1 MTELYIDR
9 REMAN
14 ILVNANL
21 DMDFANHMDSIDDY
35 EMELDLI
42 EKELQKLVDN
52 DCDGLISIL
61 TQYVHEKE
69 GQKDWI
75 KTTDWWKER
84 VESKMMAY
92 CQIVNMIDNIASHG
106 RAATTDELREI
117 KGLAKEYKI
126 DIGSFAD
133 ANDCGNCFT
142 WEEIIGAF
150 RCLWA
155 SGERV

>member
-1 MTELYIDR
+1 MAELYMDR

-21 DMDFANHMDSIDDY
+21 DMDFANHMDSVDDY

-61 TQYVHEKE
+61 TQYAYEKE

-106 RAATTDELREI
+106 RAAMECEI
-117 KGLAKEYKI
+117 SDIKSLAKEYGIEI
-126 DIGSFAD
+126 DSFAD
-133 ANDCGNCFT
+133 ANDCGKCFT

>member
-1 MTELYIDR
+1 MAELYMDR

-14 ILVNANL
+14 ILVNENL
-21 DMDFANHMDSIDDY
+21 
-35 EMELDLI
+35 E
-42 EKELQKLVDN
+42 
-52 DCDGLISIL
+52 
-61 TQYVHEKE
+61 
-69 GQKDWI
+69 
-75 KTTDWWKER
+75 
-84 VESKMMAY
+84 MMAY

-106 RAATTDELREI
+106 RAATEGEI
-117 KGLAKEYKI
+117 SDIKSLAKEYGIEI
-126 DIGSFAD
+126 DSFAD